1 MRALNPLEKNEH
13 PVATAVAM
21 ISAIKQHPGDLDAA
35 LLKALQTQDNTK
47 TFSAVAQNTSVLPYL
62 RKRHTCVCW
71 KTEDNQCFASIADPH
86 GAVQYVLIDI
96 LNGPGCETAF
106 PDMDFPS
113 QYEQYANSDATYI
126 YVIDEEEQAAP
137 EPVQKKT
144 KTKKTVKKE
153 KEEQDET
160 K

>member
-13 PVATAVAM
+13 PVATVAAM
-21 ISAIKQHPGDLDAA
+21 IGAIQQTPGDIDAA

-47 TFSAVAQNTSVLPYL
+47 TFTATAQNTSVLPYL

-71 KTEDNQCFASIADPH
+71 KSDNQCFASIVDPS
-86 GAVQYVLIDI
+86 GTYVLIDI
-96 LNGPGCETAF
+96 LNGSGCKTAF

-113 QYEQYANSDATYI
+113 QYEQHADGDATHI
-126 YVIDEEEQAAP
+126 YVLEPEETVP

-144 KTKKTVKKE
+144 KTKKTAVKKE

-160 K
+160 TK